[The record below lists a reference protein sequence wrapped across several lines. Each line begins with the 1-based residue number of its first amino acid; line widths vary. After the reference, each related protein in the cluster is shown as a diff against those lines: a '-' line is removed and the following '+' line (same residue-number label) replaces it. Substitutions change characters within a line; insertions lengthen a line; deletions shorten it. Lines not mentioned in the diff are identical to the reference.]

1 MQTSGGRLSYL
12 VDPQDFFIQP
22 GKRYLLVLSY
32 NADGDFYTLVKNWE
46 LSGGVVNANSKLEQI
61 RAAQGKASLAG
72 VARSSG
78 CVGAAGVVGGTLG
91 DPAPRRDH
99 HRALRFPIRVP
110 YLIK

>member
-72 VARSSG
+72 VAEAQVASALQG
-78 CVGAAGVVGGTLG
+78 LLAA
-91 DPAPRRDH
+91 H
-99 HRALRFPIRVP
+99 
-110 YLIK
+110 